1 MYKNEIFE
9 MYFVQ
14 KIFALINNI
23 ANDSS
28 KFC

>member
-9 MYFVQ
+9 MCFVQ
-14 KIFALINNI
+14 KIFALINI